1 MSVEHG
7 SSTRTSPPRPT
18 RRELLLG
25 AAGGVVLLGGVG
37 CAASGAAGG
46 AAAAP
51 GAGTGPVEGSAGG
64 TGASKPL
71 GVALLGLGDYST
83 KQLGPALAATRYCR
97 LRGVVTGSPDKA
109 ARWQRE
115 HDIPASNVYDYE
127 SLPRIASNPDIDV
140 VYVVTPTA
148 LHAKYAIMAAD
159 AGKHVWCEK
168 PMAMTVAEC
177 EAIIAACKRNNV
189 SLSLGYRMQ
198 HEPNTQTVMRFAR
211 EKPYGPVQRI
221 EAVAGSR
228 TDGDEG
234 WRMVRSMG
242 GGALYDM
249 GVYSINAIRYASGEE
264 PVRVLRARQWADRPE
279 LFREVDE
286 SSEFELELPSGAI
299 GYGRA
304 SRFDPRNYL
313 RVEARHGWYR
323 LEPMQA
329 YKGVQGE
336 TSDGKKLDQRV
347 DRQQTLQ
354 MDDDARA
361 ILEHRPPQVP
371 GEEGLRDIRILQAI
385 LESVRTGA
393 PVTLSG

>member
-1 MSVEHG
+1 
-7 SSTRTSPPRPT
+7 
-18 RRELLLG
+18 
-25 AAGGVVLLGGVG
+25 
-37 CAASGAAGG
+37 
-46 AAAAP
+46 
-51 GAGTGPVEGSAGG
+51 
-64 TGASKPL
+64 
-71 GVALLGLGDYST
+71 VALLGLGDYST
-83 KQLGPALAATRYCR
+83 TQLAPALASTRYCR

-109 ARWQRE
+109 AKWQRE

-127 SLPRIASNPDIDV
+127 SLPGIASNPDIDV

-148 LHAKYAIMAAD
+148 LHAKYAIMAAE

-168 PMAMTVAEC
+168 PMAMTVQEC
-177 EAIIAACKRNNV
+177 EAIIAACRKNGV
-189 SLSLGYRMQ
+189 ALSLGYRMQ
-198 HEPNTQTVMRFAR
+198 HEPNTQTVMRFAK
-211 EKPYGPVQRI
+211 EKPYGPLRRI

-234 WRMVRSMG
+234 WRMVRAMG

-286 SSEFELELPSGAI
+286 STEFELELPSGAI

-304 SRFDPRNYL
+304 GRFDPKNYL

-336 TSDGKKLDQRV
+336 TSDGKKLDQKV

-361 ILEHRPPQVP
+361 ILERRPPQVP

-385 LESVRTGA
+385 LECVRTGA
-393 PVTLSG
+393 PVTVPG